1 MPTNKK
7 IIAEQVL
14 RVVNGGATTDDQKVS
29 LQEVVNLVDYERD
42 ALIKKAIM
50 EGSMLGEHE
59 IPNEFLHMDKLT
71 LAPLS
76 SFPGNNPRY
85 QASFNRSP
93 IYLPNDGSIFQV
105 CPVEQEDFTPDIVDA
120 KHNSVKIEAVDT
132 RYVYIEDVC
141 YENDTIESS
150 VSISFSMNVF
160 KAQGNKIKFSFSYGT
175 SKGKMSDYSFTFT
188 YKGVSK
194 NTPSHKI
201 NPQILLQSLE
211 SNSDFQDFLIDNDL
225 HMQYSQNAT
234 QGGVTT
240 FTLKSSSGAHYW
252 GEAES
257 FPFSFISP
265 LTNESVV
272 DWSKDLA
279 GVPAGLVI
287 NSTYSPNK
295 FGKFRYKKVS
305 FGIKID
311 YSKNRRLEVL
321 GTDTLGVKEKG
332 SSVLNTIIEL
342 NHEDLKK
349 EEDGGYSTV
358 TGWDLA
364 RMWFNKY
371 HAILQT
377 YGIMVSLVEED
388 ITNPRGGSY
397 LDLVK
402 IKITEHTGHGGFDKV
417 EFQNFSGTE
426 GTVEYE
432 MREDM
437 DETMKKNVA
446 SLNYQPTDCYFR
458 MPHPGVYS
466 RLYDDAILLSGKKY
480 WYREDNKICI
490 YNSDYLYSTEVESRK
505 IYVWYIADSSSYG
518 MDDNLPMPGEYV
530 VEIIQNLIQTFTQ
543 MRQAAED
550 VVNDNIDVS

>member
-59 IPNEFLHMDKLT
+59 IPNEFLHMDKLNLT
-71 LAPLS
+71 PLS
-76 SFPGNNPRY
+76 SFPGNNPRF

-105 CPVEQEDFTPDIVDA
+105 CPVEQEDFTPDIVDE
-120 KHNSVKIEAVDT
+120 KHGSVTIEAVDT

-141 YENDTIESS
+141 YENDAIESN
-150 VSISFSMNVF
+150 VSINFSILRTTDIV
-160 KAQGNKIKFSFSYGT
+160 GNKIKFSFKHGMA
-175 SKGKMSDYSFTFT
+175 KAEKNYSFTFT
-188 YKGVSK
+188 YKGGGK
-194 NTPSHKI
+194 NMLTNQIDPL
-201 NPQILLQSLE
+201 ILLQSLD
-211 SNSDFQDFLIDNDL
+211 SNSDFQDFLVDNEL
-225 HMQYSQNAT
+225 YFTYNENNANKLGT
-234 QGGVTT
+234 D
-240 FTLKSSSGAHYW
+240 FYLKSSGQGQVW
-252 GEAES
+252 GDAGS
-257 FPFSFISP
+257 TPFSFTSL
-265 LTNESVV
+265 LTNKEVV
-272 DWSKDLA
+272 KWGND
-279 GVPAGLVI
+279 GLII
-287 NSTYSPNK
+287 NSSHTATNGVGDTPYNNFVPS
-295 FGKFRYKKVS
+295 VS

-342 NHEDLKK
+342 KPEDLKQD
-349 EEDGGYSTV
+349 EDGGYSTI

-377 YGIMVSLVEED
+377 YGIMVSLVEEEISD
-388 ITNPRGGSY
+388 ARGSY

-426 GTVEYE
+426 GTVEHE